1 MAVGSVQRGH
11 ARLKFMALL
20 MSLLILAACKHDPL
34 SGANDPKDDGWSID
48 FQGPTYMQG
57 LVEITVVEDI
67 KGRLFRRLGGG
78 SIGTGD
84 PGLDKEHAR
93 GWGPIGGNIYPM
105 TGADLPKRIFVR
117 WQSIVEQKT
126 YKGWIDIPEH
136 ARSIMRGSTARRCPK
151 WPDQQASYTA
161 YAVVGVAPGGA
172 IRVWVDDNCL
182 NQHLVATTQA
192 EIEPLGPDQGMNQ
205 GRYAYPIKESTK
217 RYIER
222 YGIPYG
228 SW

>member
-1 MAVGSVQRGH
+1 MAVGRVQRGRSH
-11 ARLKFMALL
+11 LKLMALL

-34 SGANDPKDDGWSID
+34 SGANDPKEDGWSID

-126 YKGWIDIPEH
+126 YKGWIDIPED
-136 ARSIMRGSTARRCPK
+136 ARRIMRDSTARRCPD
-151 WPDQQASYTA
+151 WPDHKANSMA
-161 YAVVGVAPGGA
+161 AVVVGMTPGGA
-172 IRVWVDDNCL
+172 IRVWVNDNCL
-182 NQHLVATTQA
+182 NDLLVASAQA
-192 EIEPLGPDQGMNQ
+192 EIEPLGPYQGYSKGKYRPQ
-205 GRYAYPIKESTK
+205 EEPSK

>member
-1 MAVGSVQRGH
+1 MVITMKQLRTLS
-11 ARLKFMALL
+11 LL
-20 MSLLILAACKHDPL
+20 LCLLILAACKHDPL
-34 SGANDPKDDGWSID
+34 SGVNDPKSDSWDLDYAGPRYMVGW
-48 FQGPTYMQG
+48 
-57 LVEITVVEDI
+57 VEQIIVEDM
-67 KGRLFRRLGGG
+67 KGRWFRGPEGALGSGEPDL
-78 SIGTGD
+78 S
-84 PGLDKEHAR
+84 KEHAR
-93 GWGPIGGNIYPM
+93 GWGTKGGNYYPI